1 MFDRI
6 VSFVPVALMGVV
18 LFLFEAGQ
26 MAPRDAFFLACAIV
40 IVFTGQQFIAREDMG
55 FVEAAKAIAARPQ
68 SYRSRTSFAA
78 YLTCIALGLM
88 VTAQVLA
95 TA

>member
-6 VSFVPVALMGVV
+6 VSLVPVALMGLV

-26 MAPRDAFFLACAIV
+26 MAPRDAFFIACAIV

-55 FVEAAKAIAARPQ
+55 FVEAAKAIAAPDT
-68 SYRSRTSFAA
+68 YRSRTAFAA
-78 YLTCIALGLM
+78 YVACVALGLL
-88 VTAQVLA
+88 VTAQVMA
-95 TA
+95 SA